1 VGLEQQILGFSIP
14 NYFNL
19 FGGGLQLHKIRR
31 QGVDVMITIFAIFT
45 NFRQKIGV
53 FPTNQCYHP
62 IFAEFSR
69 VLGQKRQ
76 FFRRFLGAKIFPKS

>member
-31 QGVDVMITIFAIFT
+31 QGVDIMITIFAIFT
-45 NFRQKIGV
+45 N

-76 FFRRFLGAKIFPKS
+76 FFRRFFGAKMFSKS